1 MNKCIRFLV
10 FFIKI
15 SSKDNLL
22 FKQKQWSNL
31 EFIEDKIKTWLQIEV
46 KVSKE
51 NDKGKK
57 ESRESQSQKQ

>member
-1 MNKCIRFLV
+1 MNKCVRFLV

-51 NDKGKK
+51 NDKG
-57 ESRESQSQKQ
+57 